1 VLGEWHIWIY
11 WSAWSLSWRDREIA
25 TSESTDL
32 EIGRALSVLNGQS
45 LTAVTAGTDDGR
57 SSFAFDLSCIL
68 RTWPVRPYNPAAGD
82 DEAEWMF
89 FQPSGEVLSLYANG
103 QLRTSQAEEP

>member
-1 VLGEWHIWIY
+1 MPVPRRIAGVLGDWHIWVY

-32 EIGRALSVLNGQS
+32 EIDRAFSVLNGQS
-45 LTAVTAGTDDGR
+45 LTAVTVGTDDGR

-68 RTWPVRPYNPAAGD
+68 RTWPARPYNPSGTSI
-82 DEAEWMF
+82 AERPW
-89 FQPSGEVLSLYANG
+89 PRKTLTETP
-103 QLRTSQAEEP
+103 LRM